1 MKQLLNLLRTNNLV
15 PRAPLTVVKN
25 EATGEHVFYLYDVI
39 YDGDGWG
46 INAMDVISAL
56 AQVGQGGTLRM
67 RIKSPGGDVMESKAI
82 VTAMRE
88 FMANGGKIIAQVD
101 SLAASCA
108 SWIAM
113 TANEIEIA
121 DGAFMMIHK
130 ATSGGWGTD
139 NELRKVADV
148 LTMVE
153 KSIVDVYTAT
163 TKKTPEQI
171 QQWMDAETWFTAD
184 EAVANGFAHRVTSR
198 LVDAPTNLAN
208 ISWNLS
214 AYNNAPKALLEP
226 PKPKEP
232 ELDVAAILE
241 NNRRRLR
248 LLDTNV

>member
-130 ATSGGWGTD
+130 ATSGGWCHFID
-139 NELRKVADV
+139 
-148 LTMVE
+148 
-153 KSIVDVYTAT
+153 
-163 TKKTPEQI
+163 
-171 QQWMDAETWFTAD
+171 
-184 EAVANGFAHRVTSR
+184 
-198 LVDAPTNLAN
+198 
-208 ISWNLS
+208 
-214 AYNNAPKALLEP
+214 
-226 PKPKEP
+226 
-232 ELDVAAILE
+232 
-241 NNRRRLR
+241 RLR
-248 LLDTNV
+248 SSVWSCKISSVTKGGCWPSGMAPI

>member
-1 MKQLLNLLRTNNLV
+1 MKQLLNLLRTNSLV
-15 PRAPLTVVKN
+15 PRAPLNLVKN
-25 EATGEHVFYLYDVI
+25 EGEGEHVMYLYDVI

-46 INAMDVISAL
+46 ISAMDVISAL

-88 FMANGGKIIAQVD
+88 FIANGGKIIAQVD

-108 SWIAM
+108 SWIAL
-113 TANEIEIA
+113 TANEVEIA

-153 KSIVDVYTAT
+153 KSILDVYAAT
-163 TKKTPEQI
+163 TKQTPEQI

-198 LVDAPTNLAN
+198 LVAAPANLAGIN
-208 ISWNLS
+208 WNLS
-214 AYNNAPKALLEP
+214 AYDNAPEALKNP
-226 PKPKEP
+226 PPNAP
-232 ELDVAAILE
+232 ALDVQAIIE
-241 NNRRRLR
+241 NNRRRMR
-248 LLDTNV
+248 LLDTNA

>member
-15 PRAPLTVVKN
+15 PRTPLAVVKN

-39 YDGDGWG
+39 YDGGDWG
-46 INAMDVISAL
+46 VSAMDVIRAL
-56 AQVGQGGTLRM
+56 SQAGPGGTLRM
-67 RIKSPGGDVMESKAI
+67 RIKSPGGDVMEAKAI

-88 FMANGGKIIAQVD
+88 YIANGGKIIAQVD
-101 SLAASCA
+101 SVAASAA
-108 SWIAM
+108 SWIALA
-113 TANEIEIA
+113 ANEVEIA

-130 ATSGGWGTD
+130 AQGAAYGTD
-139 NELRKVADV
+139 NELRSVADV
-148 LTMVE
+148 ITMVE
-153 KSIVDVYTAT
+153 RSIVDLYINAT
-163 TKKTPEQI
+163 KQTPEQI

-184 EAVANGFAHRVTSR
+184 EAVANGFAQRVTSR
-198 LVDAPTNLAN
+198 LVDTPTSLAN

-226 PKPKEP
+226 PNPPAP
-232 ELDVAAILE
+232 ELDVAAVIE

>member
-25 EATGEHVFYLYDVI
+25 ETTGEHIFFLYDVI
-39 YDGDGWG
+39 YDGGDWG
-46 INAMDVISAL
+46 VSAMDVIRAL
-56 AQVGQGGTLRM
+56 TQAGPGGTLRM
-67 RIKSPGGDVMESKAI
+67 RIKSPGGDVMEAKAI

-88 FMANGGKIIAQVD
+88 YIANGGKIIAQVD
-101 SLAASCA
+101 AVAASAA
-108 SWIAM
+108 SWIALA
-113 TANEIEIA
+113 ANEVEIA

-130 ATSGGWGTD
+130 AQGSAYGTD
-139 NELRKVADV
+139 NDLRQMADV
-148 LTMVE
+148 ITMTE
-153 KSIVDVYTAT
+153 KSIVDLYVAT
-163 TKKTPEQI
+163 TKQTAEQI
-171 QQWMDAETWFTAD
+171 QQWMTAETWFTAD

-226 PKPKEP
+226 PKPEQP

-241 NNRRRLR
+241 NNQRRLR
-248 LLDTNV
+248 LLDINV

>member
-1 MKQLLNLLRTNNLV
+1 MTMIFASFFSQYF
-15 PRAPLTVVKN
+15 AD
-25 EATGEHVFYLYDVI
+25 F
-39 YDGDGWG
+39 
-46 INAMDVISAL
+46 IS
-56 AQVGQGGTLRM
+56 
-67 RIKSPGGDVMESKAI
+67 
-82 VTAMRE
+82 
-88 FMANGGKIIAQVD
+88 NGVYPNPSTMCQIIANYN
-101 SLAASCA
+101 
-108 SWIAM
+108 M
-113 TANEIEIA
+113 TVTEKAGNAYINGQKYKNDGNMILTIEIA

-171 QQWMDAETWFTAD
+171 QQWMEAETWFTAD

-232 ELDVAAILE
+232 ELDVASILE
-241 NNRRRLR
+241 NNQRRLR
-248 LLDTNV
+248 LLVINV

>member
-1 MKQLLNLLRTNNLV
+1 MKQLLNLLRTNGLV
-15 PRAPLTVVKN
+15 PRSPLNVVRN
-25 EATGEHVFYLYDVI
+25 EATGEYVFYLYDVI
-39 YDGDGWG
+39 YDGGDWG
-46 INAMDVISAL
+46 VSAMDVISAI
-56 AQVGQGGTLRM
+56 ANVEKGGTLRM

-88 FMANGGKIIAQVD
+88 FMASGGKIITQVD

-108 SWIAM
+108 SWIAL

-121 DGAFMMIHK
+121 DGAFIMIHK

-148 LTMVE
+148 LTIVE
-153 KSIVDVYTAT
+153 RSIVDVYASV
-163 TKKTPEQI
+163 TKKPAEQI

-184 EAVANGFAHRVTSR
+184 EAVANGFATRVTSR
-198 LVDAPTNLAN
+198 LADVPTNLAN

-226 PKPKEP
+226 PQPP
-232 ELDVAAILE
+232 ALDVDAIIE
-241 NNRRRLR
+241 NNRRRMR
-248 LLDTNV
+248 LLDLNA

>member
-1 MKQLLNLLRTNNLV
+1 MKQLLNLLRTNSLV
-15 PRAPLTVVKN
+15 PRAPLNLVKN
-25 EATGEHVFYLYDVI
+25 EGEGEHVMYLYDVI

-46 INAMDVISAL
+46 ISAMDVISAL

-108 SWIAM
+108 SWIAL
-113 TANEIEIA
+113 TANEVEIA

-153 KSIVDVYTAT
+153 KSILDVYAAAT
-163 TKKTPEQI
+163 KQTPEQI

-198 LVDAPTNLAN
+198 LVEAPANLAGIN
-208 ISWNLS
+208 WNLS
-214 AYNNAPKALLEP
+214 AYDNAPEALKNPP
-226 PKPKEP
+226 PKAP
-232 ELDVAAILE
+232 ELDVQAVIE
-241 NNRRRLR
+241 NNRRRMR
-248 LLDTNV
+248 LLDTNA

>member
-88 FMANGGKIIAQVD
+88 FMANGGKIIVQVD

-241 NNRRRLR
+241 NNQRRLR
-248 LLDTNV
+248 LLDINV